1 MKKKIDFRKALFL
14 TVVYV
19 IVVLGALVCL
29 FPLYWQIRS
38 SLMTNTEIFIM
49 PPRLFPAKVMW
60 ENYPKALSAFPFW
73 DYLRNTMTILIPAFC
88 GTVLTSI
95 LTAYAFARLNFPGR
109 NIWFLL
115 AIANMFL
122 PGVVTMIPTY
132 VMWGKLHLTN
142 SFIPLILPAWFGGG
156 AFNIFLLRQFF
167 RGIPMSMDDAARID
181 GAGHM
186 RILFQVLLP
195 SLRPVVIT
203 ISLFTFMNLWND
215 YFGPLIYL
223 NDESLFTLALGL
235 VQFRGSYVSQW
246 HYLMAAST
254 VMIFPMIVVFFIGQK
269 YFIEGI
275 SFTGMKG

>member
-49 PPRLFPAKVMW
+49 PPRLFPVKVMW

-115 AIANMFL
+115 AIASMFL

-142 SFIPLILPAWFGGG
+142 SLPADSTGVFGEGPLIS
-156 AFNIFLLRQFF
+156 FLLRQFF
-167 RGIPMSMDDAARID
+167 PWYSHEYGRCRA
-181 GAGHM
+181 H
-186 RILFQVLLP
+186 
-195 SLRPVVIT
+195 
-203 ISLFTFMNLWND
+203 
-215 YFGPLIYL
+215 
-223 NDESLFTLALGL
+223 
-235 VQFRGSYVSQW
+235 
-246 HYLMAAST
+246 
-254 VMIFPMIVVFFIGQK
+254 
-269 YFIEGI
+269 
-275 SFTGMKG
+275 

>member
-115 AIANMFL
+115 AIASMFL

-167 RGIPMSMDDAARID
+167 RGIPMSMDEAARID

>member
-1 MKKKIDFRKALFL
+1 MAQAIC
-14 TVVYV
+14 V
-19 IVVLGALVCL
+19 
-29 FPLYWQIRS
+29 
-38 SLMTNTEIFIM
+38 
-49 PPRLFPAKVMW
+49 
-60 ENYPKALSAFPFW
+60 FW
-73 DYLRNTMTILIPAFC
+73 
-88 GTVLTSI
+88 
-95 LTAYAFARLNFPGR
+95 
-109 NIWFLL
+109 
-115 AIANMFL
+115 
-122 PGVVTMIPTY
+122 
-132 VMWGKLHLTN
+132 
-142 SFIPLILPAWFGGG
+142 
-156 AFNIFLLRQFF
+156 
-167 RGIPMSMDDAARID
+167 
-181 GAGHM
+181 
-186 RILFQVLLP
+186 FQVLLP

>member
-49 PPRLFPAKVMW
+49 PPRLFPVKVMW

-73 DYLRNTMTILIPAFC
+73 DYLRNTMNNSNPCLLWNGIDQHPNGL
-88 GTVLTSI
+88 
-95 LTAYAFARLNFPGR
+95 RLCPTNFPGR

-115 AIANMFL
+115 AIASMFL

-167 RGIPMSMDDAARID
+167 PWYSHEYGRCRA
-181 GAGHM
+181 H
-186 RILFQVLLP
+186 
-195 SLRPVVIT
+195 
-203 ISLFTFMNLWND
+203 
-215 YFGPLIYL
+215 
-223 NDESLFTLALGL
+223 
-235 VQFRGSYVSQW
+235 
-246 HYLMAAST
+246 
-254 VMIFPMIVVFFIGQK
+254 
-269 YFIEGI
+269 
-275 SFTGMKG
+275 